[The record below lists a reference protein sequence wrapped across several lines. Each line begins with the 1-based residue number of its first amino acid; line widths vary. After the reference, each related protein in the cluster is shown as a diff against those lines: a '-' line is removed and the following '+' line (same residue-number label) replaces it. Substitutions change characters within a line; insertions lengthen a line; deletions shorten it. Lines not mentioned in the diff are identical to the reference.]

1 MIHEKEEY
9 AILNTN
15 RFILRGI
22 NVGNILNTYEE
33 TNRGE

>member
-9 AILNTN
+9 PILNTN
-15 RFILRGI
+15 RLILRGI
-22 NVGNILNTYEE
+22 SVGDILDTYEE